1 MAPHWISRT
10 ELLIGEENLNKLKN
24 SHVLVVGLGGIGGA
38 AAEFL
43 CRAGIGELT
52 IVDGDTIEAS
62 NRNRQLVALI
72 SNENQYKVDIMGER
86 LRDINP
92 DLKLHI
98 IKEFLEPERTAEIV
112 NNKFTAIVD
121 CIDSIAPKVEL
132 ILSARKHKVF
142 IISSMGA
149 GGKTDPSAIK
159 IADISK
165 TTNCNFASE
174 IKKKLKKRGVTKG
187 VKAVYSEQSIS
198 KSSLKHTDSNKY
210 KKSFYGTI
218 SYIPNIFGI
227 YCAHAVINRICNKKP
242 NTKPN
247 LPFNQ

>member
-1 MAPHWISRT
+1 MSAHWISRT

-38 AAEFL
+38 AAEML
-43 CRAGIGELT
+43 CRAGIGELS

-62 NRNRQLVALI
+62 NRNRQLVALV
-72 SNENQYKVDIMGER
+72 SNENKFKADVMGER

-98 IKEFLEPERTAEIV
+98 IKEFIEPERAAEIV
-112 NNKFTAIVD
+112 NKNYTAIVD
-121 CIDSIAPKVEL
+121 CIDSIAPKIEL
-132 ILSARKHKVF
+132 IIAAKKQKVF
-142 IISSMGA
+142 IISAMGA
-149 GGKTDPSAIK
+149 GGKTDPSFIK

-174 IKKKLKKRGVTKG
+174 IKKKLKKRGISKG
-187 VKAVYSEQSIS
+187 VKTVYSEQSIS
-198 KSSLKHTDSNKY
+198 KESLKHTEGSKY

-227 YCAHAVINRICNKKP
+227 YCAHAVIDRIINQKP
-242 NTKPN
+242 ITKSNPLIN
-247 LPFNQ
+247 H